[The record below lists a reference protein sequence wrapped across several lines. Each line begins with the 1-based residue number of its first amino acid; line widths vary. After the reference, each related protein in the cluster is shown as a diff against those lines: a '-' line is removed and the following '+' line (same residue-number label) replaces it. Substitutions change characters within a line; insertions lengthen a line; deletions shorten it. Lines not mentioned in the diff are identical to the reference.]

1 MTKPQRSSERRL
13 FAASA
18 LILVGRIGL
27 IVVVAHALLGL
38 LLQQQAMS
46 LRGVVMLVVV
56 VLLLAVA
63 AVLLRDR
70 DLLPQIGLQAVAVVG
85 LLSGVV
91 LLVRLVF
98 RDWRLLGTRSGLIS
112 CLLLGIGAGAS
123 YALHRYQRWRKFRR
137 TI

>member
-38 LLQQQAMS
+38 LLQQQVMP
-46 LRGVVMLVVV
+46 LRGVAMLIVA
-56 VLLLAVA
+56 VLLLVVA
-63 AVLLRDR
+63 AALLRDR
-70 DLLPQIGLQAVAVVG
+70 SLLPLVGLQTVAAAG
-85 LLSGVV
+85 LLSGVA

-98 RDWRLLGTRSGLIS
+98 RDWRLLGTHAGLVG
-112 CLLLGIGAGAS
+112 CLLIGIGAGAG
-123 YALHRYQRWRKFRR
+123 YALRRYQYWKKRRR
-137 TI
+137 TA